1 MKVSEQLAIIKAYI
15 NKIPIEVKHRLSTN
29 KWKDLIY
36 TNDYY
41 FNFYEYEY
49 RIKEEPEHR
58 PYSSF
63 GVSSLDVECDLQDL
77 LMRFPIKS
85 DKLTINRGVNLL
97 YSVYKNKWLCGYL
110 GDEELDGYGD
120 TPLEAVYN
128 CFVNCVK
135 CKVIS

>member
-1 MKVSEQLAIIKAYI
+1 MEKRNIDKTLTKDQMNY
-15 NKIPIEVKHRLSTN
+15 LSSLGVQFESN
-29 KWKDLIY
+29 
-36 TNDYY
+36 
-41 FNFYEYEY
+41 
-49 RIKEEPEHR
+49 
-58 PYSSF
+58 SSF
-63 GVSSLDVECDLQDL
+63 GVSSLDVQCDLQDL

>member
-1 MKVSEQLAIIKAYI
+1 MEKRNIDKTLTRDQISY
-15 NKIPIEVKHRLSTN
+15 LSSLGVEFESN
-29 KWKDLIY
+29 
-36 TNDYY
+36 
-41 FNFYEYEY
+41 
-49 RIKEEPEHR
+49 
-58 PYSSF
+58 SSF

-77 LMRFPIKS
+77 LMRFPVRSS

-128 CFVNCVK
+128 CFVNCVNNNIIK
-135 CKVIS
+135 NG

>member
-1 MKVSEQLAIIKAYI
+1 MEKRNIDKTLTRDQI
-15 NKIPIEVKHRLSTN
+15 NYLSSLGVQFESN
-29 KWKDLIY
+29 
-36 TNDYY
+36 
-41 FNFYEYEY
+41 
-49 RIKEEPEHR
+49 
-58 PYSSF
+58 SSF

-85 DKLTINRGVNLL
+85 DKLTIRRGVNLL

>member
-1 MKVSEQLAIIKAYI
+1 MEKRNIDKTLTRDQISY
-15 NKIPIEVKHRLSTN
+15 LSSLGVEFESN
-29 KWKDLIY
+29 
-36 TNDYY
+36 
-41 FNFYEYEY
+41 
-49 RIKEEPEHR
+49 
-58 PYSSF
+58 SSF

>member
-1 MKVSEQLAIIKAYI
+1 MEKRNI
-15 NKIPIEVKHRLSTN
+15 NKTLT
-29 KWKDLIY
+29 KDQISYL
-36 TNDYY
+36 
-41 FNFYEYEY
+41 
-49 RIKEEPEHR
+49 R
-58 PYSSF
+58 
-63 GVSSLDVECDLQDL
+63 SLGVECDLQDL
-77 LMRFPIKS
+77 LMRFPVRSS

-135 CKVIS
+135 YKVIS

>member
-1 MKVSEQLAIIKAYI
+1 MILTKDQIKYLQSLGVH
-15 NKIPIEVKHRLSTN
+15 IEN
-29 KWKDLIY
+29 
-36 TNDYY
+36 
-41 FNFYEYEY
+41 
-49 RIKEEPEHR
+49 
-58 PYSSF
+58 SSNY
-63 GVSSLDVECDLQDL
+63 DLQDL
-77 LMRFPIKS
+77 LMRFPVRSS

>member
-1 MKVSEQLAIIKAYI
+1 MEKI
-15 NKIPIEVKHRLSTN
+15 NIDKTLT
-29 KWKDLIY
+29 KDQISYL
-36 TNDYY
+36 
-41 FNFYEYEY
+41 
-49 RIKEEPEHR
+49 R
-58 PYSSF
+58 
-63 GVSSLDVECDLQDL
+63 SLGVECDLQDL
-77 LMRFPIKS
+77 LMRFPVRSS

>member
-1 MKVSEQLAIIKAYI
+1 MAYI
-15 NKIPIEVKHRLSTN
+15 DKTLTKDQINYLSSLGVQFELN
-29 KWKDLIY
+29 
-36 TNDYY
+36 
-41 FNFYEYEY
+41 
-49 RIKEEPEHR
+49 
-58 PYSSF
+58 SSF
-63 GVSSLDVECDLQDL
+63 DVSSLDVECDLQDL

>member
-1 MKVSEQLAIIKAYI
+1 MEKRNIDKTLTKDQTDY
-15 NKIPIEVKHRLSTN
+15 LSSLGVQFESN
-29 KWKDLIY
+29 
-36 TNDYY
+36 
-41 FNFYEYEY
+41 
-49 RIKEEPEHR
+49 
-58 PYSSF
+58 SSF
-63 GVSSLDVECDLQDL
+63 GVSSLDVECHLRDL
-77 LMRFPIKS
+77 LRRFPIRSS

>member
-1 MKVSEQLAIIKAYI
+1 MEKRNIDKTL
-15 NKIPIEVKHRLSTN
+15 T
-29 KWKDLIY
+29 KDQISYL
-36 TNDYY
+36 
-41 FNFYEYEY
+41 
-49 RIKEEPEHR
+49 
-58 PYSSF
+58 YSL
-63 GVSSLDVECDLQDL
+63 GVECDLQDL
-77 LMRFPIKS
+77 LMRFPVRSS

>member
-1 MKVSEQLAIIKAYI
+1 MENRNI
-15 NKIPIEVKHRLSTN
+15 NKTLTKDQINYLSSLGVQFESN
-29 KWKDLIY
+29 
-36 TNDYY
+36 
-41 FNFYEYEY
+41 
-49 RIKEEPEHR
+49 
-58 PYSSF
+58 SSF

>member
-1 MKVSEQLAIIKAYI
+1 MEKRNIDKTLTRDQISY
-15 NKIPIEVKHRLSTN
+15 LSS
-29 KWKDLIY
+29 L
-36 TNDYY
+36 
-41 FNFYEYEY
+41 
-49 RIKEEPEHR
+49 
-58 PYSSF
+58 
-63 GVSSLDVECDLQDL
+63 GVQFESNSSSLDVECDLQDL
-77 LMRFPIKS
+77 LMRFPVRSS

>member
-1 MKVSEQLAIIKAYI
+1 MEKRNIDKTLTRDQISYL
-15 NKIPIEVKHRLSTN
+15 R
-29 KWKDLIY
+29 
-36 TNDYY
+36 
-41 FNFYEYEY
+41 
-49 RIKEEPEHR
+49 
-58 PYSSF
+58 
-63 GVSSLDVECDLQDL
+63 SLGVECDLQDL
-77 LMRFPIKS
+77 LMRFPVRSS
-85 DKLTINRGVNLL
+85 DKLTIKRGVNLL

>member
-1 MKVSEQLAIIKAYI
+1 MEKI
-15 NKIPIEVKHRLSTN
+15 NIDKTLT
-29 KWKDLIY
+29 KDQISYL
-36 TNDYY
+36 
-41 FNFYEYEY
+41 
-49 RIKEEPEHR
+49 R
-58 PYSSF
+58 
-63 GVSSLDVECDLQDL
+63 SLGVECDLQDL
-77 LMRFPIKS
+77 LMRFPVRSS
-85 DKLTINRGVNLL
+85 DKLTIKRGVNLL

>member
-1 MKVSEQLAIIKAYI
+1 MEKRNIDKTLTRDQISYL
-15 NKIPIEVKHRLSTN
+15 R
-29 KWKDLIY
+29 
-36 TNDYY
+36 
-41 FNFYEYEY
+41 
-49 RIKEEPEHR
+49 
-58 PYSSF
+58 
-63 GVSSLDVECDLQDL
+63 SLGVECDLQDL
-77 LMRFPIKS
+77 LMRFPVRSS

>member
-1 MKVSEQLAIIKAYI
+1 MEKRNIDKTLTKDQI
-15 NKIPIEVKHRLSTN
+15 NYLSSLGVQFELN
-29 KWKDLIY
+29 
-36 TNDYY
+36 
-41 FNFYEYEY
+41 
-49 RIKEEPEHR
+49 
-58 PYSSF
+58 SSF
-63 GVSSLDVECDLQDL
+63 SVSSLDVECDLQDL

-85 DKLTINRGVNLL
+85 DKLTVNRGVNLL

>member
-1 MKVSEQLAIIKAYI
+1 MEKRNIDKTLTKDQI
-15 NKIPIEVKHRLSTN
+15 NYLSSLGVQFELN
-29 KWKDLIY
+29 
-36 TNDYY
+36 
-41 FNFYEYEY
+41 
-49 RIKEEPEHR
+49 
-58 PYSSF
+58 SSF
-63 GVSSLDVECDLQDL
+63 DVSSLDVECDLQDL

>member
-1 MKVSEQLAIIKAYI
+1 MILTKDQIKYLQSLGVYI
-15 NKIPIEVKHRLSTN
+15 ENSYN
-29 KWKDLIY
+29 Y
-36 TNDYY
+36 
-41 FNFYEYEY
+41 
-49 RIKEEPEHR
+49 
-58 PYSSF
+58 
-63 GVSSLDVECDLQDL
+63 DLQDL

-97 YSVYKNKWLCGYL
+97 YSIYKNKWLCGYL